1 MNKRVRS
8 SIGAAGVLSVLV
20 NQVQCLSS
28 KKKMS
33 CKKICKNQKDFLEVF
48 FFLYFFVHFP
58 SIFSN

>member
-20 NQVQCLSS
+20 TRYNASPQ
-28 KKKMS
+28 KKNELQ
-33 CKKICKNQKDFLEVF
+33 ICKNQKDFLEVF